1 MTGHA
6 RTLGTGGLSEETH
19 DGPRHHRRIVHD
31 RHWLTVHALA
41 YAVVNLLLVAGWI
54 VTEATFFWPVFPLFG
69 WGIALVVHTWVVL
82 AAARTRT

>member
-6 RTLGTGGLSEETH
+6 RTIGTGGLSEDL
-19 DGPRHHRRIVHD
+19 DGPRRHPGVVHH
-31 RHWLTVHALA
+31 RHWLAVDALA

-54 VTEATFFWPVFPLFG
+54 VTEAAFFWPVFPLFG

-82 AAARTRT
+82 VVAPTRT